1 MTELIL
7 IKNGTILT
15 VVNESV
21 QTFKADILICGDKI
35 AEIGN
40 VTSRFASANRPLA
53 RSDVIIDATDKLVMP
68 GLIQTHVHLCQ
79 TFFQGYANDFSLGLL
94 NWLRK
99 RIWTLEASHD
109 ERSLYTSAILGATKL
124 IRSGTTTVLGMETVN
139 YTDAVFKAIENV
151 GLRATLGKCMM
162 DKGDNV
168 PAPLL
173 EKTQDSIE
181 ESLKLFK
188 RWHNTSNER
197 IRYAFSPRFALSCSE
212 ELLRDAGQIAREN
225 KTVVHTHAAEN
236 KQEVEAVLKQ
246 SGMRNI
252 EYLEHLNLTHD
263 NLCLAH
269 CVWLNNNELDIIK
282 RRKVKVLHCP
292 SSNLKLGSGIA
303 RINEMIDNSINVSIG
318 VDASLFNANMDVFTE
333 MRRAVSLQTQ
343 KTLSPEQAF
352 KMATI
357 EGAKALGLQKEIGS
371 IEVGKK
377 ADIVILNNPR
387 LGNEDML
394 FTMLNFTEPSDI
406 ETVLIDGRII
416 LKNREFPSIDEKEI
430 IQASYTERKKLI
442 SRVEKFGFN

>member
-1 MTELIL
+1 MNETIL

-21 QTFKADILICGDKI
+21 QTFKADILIRGDKI

-40 VTSRFASANRPLA
+40 VTSEP
-53 RSDVIIDATDKLVMP
+53 DVSIDATDKLVMP

-79 TFFQGYANDFSLGLL
+79 TLFQGYANDFNLGLL

-99 RIWTLEASHD
+99 KILPLEASHD
-109 ERSLYTSAILGATKL
+109 ERSLYISAILGATKL

-151 GLRATLGKCMM
+151 GLRATLGKCMI

-212 ELLRDAGQIAREN
+212 ELLRNVGRIAKEN
-225 KTVVHTHAAEN
+225 KTIVHTHAAEN
-236 KQEVEAVLKQ
+236 KQEVEALLKQ

-252 EYLEHLNLTHD
+252 EYLEHLNLTYD

-269 CVWLNNNELDIIK
+269 CVWLNNNELDVIK
-282 RRKVKVLHCP
+282 TGKVKVLHCP
-292 SSNLKLGSGIA
+292 SSNLKLGSGLA
-303 RINEMIDNSINVSIG
+303 HINEMIDNSINVSIG
-318 VDASLFNANMDVFTE
+318 VDAALFNANMDAFTE
-333 MRRAVSLQTQ
+333 MRRAISLQTH
-343 KTLSPEQAF
+343 KTLLPEQAF

-357 EGAKALGLQKEIGS
+357 EGAKALGLEREIGS
-371 IEVGKK
+371 IEMGKK
-377 ADIVILNNPR
+377 ADIVILNNPT

-416 LKNREFPSIDEKEI
+416 LKNREFLLIDEKEI

-442 SRVEKFGFN
+442 SRAEKFGFN

>member
-15 VVNESV
+15 VVNKDV
-21 QTFKADILICGDKI
+21 QAFKADILISGNRI
-35 AEIGN
+35 AKIGN
-40 VTSRFASANRPLA
+40 ITAKPDVTINAA
-53 RSDVIIDATDKLVMP
+53 DKLVIP

-79 TFFQGYANDFSLGLL
+79 TLFQGYANDFSLGLL

-99 RIWTLEASHD
+99 KIWPLEASHD
-109 ERSLYTSAILGATKL
+109 ESSLYFSALLGATKL
-124 IRSGTTTVLGMETVN
+124 IRSGTTCTMSMETVRH
-139 YTDAVFKAIENV
+139 TDAVFNAIEDI
-151 GLRATLGKCMM
+151 GLRATVGKCMM

-173 EKTQDSIE
+173 ERTQDSIE

-188 RWHNTSNER
+188 RWHNKFNGR
-197 IRYAFSPRFALSCSE
+197 IRYAFSPRFALTCSK
-212 ELLRDAGQIAREN
+212 ELLRDVGQIAREN
-225 KTVVHTHAAEN
+225 KTIVHTHAAEN
-236 KQEVEAVLKQ
+236 KQEVEALLKQ

-282 RRKVKVLHCP
+282 TGKVKVLHCP
-292 SSNLKLGSGIA
+292 SSNLKLGSGLA
-303 RINEMIDNSINVSIG
+303 HINEMIDNSINVSIG
-318 VDASLFNANMDVFTE
+318 VDAALFNANMDVFTE

-387 LGNEDML
+387 LGNKDML
-394 FTMLNFTEPSDI
+394 LTMLNFTEPSDI

-416 LKNREFPSIDEKEI
+416 LKNREFLSIDEDEI
-430 IQASYTERKKLI
+430 IRVSHTETKKLVL
-442 SRVEKFGFN
+442 RAEKFGFN

>member
-7 IKNGTILT
+7 IKNGAILT

-21 QTFKADILICGDKI
+21 QIFKADILIRGNKI

-40 VTSRFASANRPLA
+40 ITSKPE
-53 RSDVIIDATDKLVMP
+53 VIIDATDKLIMP

-79 TFFQGYANDFSLGLL
+79 TLFQGYANDFSLGLL

-99 RIWTLEASHD
+99 RIWPLEAAHYES
-109 ERSLYTSAILGATKL
+109 SLYTSAILGATKL
-124 IRSGTTTVLGMETVN
+124 IRSGTTCVLSMETVN
-139 YTDAVFKAIENV
+139 HTDVVFYAIEHV

-168 PAPLL
+168 PEPLL

-188 RWHNTSNER
+188 RWHNKSNER
-197 IRYAFSPRFALSCSE
+197 IHYAFSPRFALSCSE
-212 ELLRDAGQIAREN
+212 ELLRDVGQIAREN
-225 KTVVHTHAAEN
+225 KTIVHTHAAEN
-236 KQEVEAVLKQ
+236 KQEVEALLKQ

-282 RRKVKVLHCP
+282 TGKVKVLHCP
-292 SSNLKLGSGIA
+292 SSNLKLGSGLA
-303 RINEMIDNSINVSIG
+303 HVNEMIDNSINVSIG
-318 VDASLFNANMDVFTE
+318 VDAALFNANMDVFTE

-343 KTLSPEQAF
+343 KTLLPEQAF

-394 FTMLNFTEPSDI
+394 LTLLNFTEPADV

-416 LKNREFPSIDEKEI
+416 LKNREFLSIDEREI
-430 IQASYTERKKLI
+430 ILASHTEAKKLI
-442 SRVEKFGFN
+442 SRAKRFGFS